1 MDLRDS
7 HNSQQTLFR
16 SFLMGGF
23 ECSTHRLPSGR
34 RLDVI
39 DATGHERHAESD
51 YAALARQ
58 GILTIRD
65 GLRWHLIE
73 TRKGIYDFSSV
84 RSMLQASQAA
94 GVQPIG
100 GIAEIR
106 TDEQSIRELN
116 EAMVSKYGLMFR
128 LVLLA
133 ERVIRRGGPGRIVLR
148 ITEPAPA

>member
-1 MDLRDS
+1 MPFERLGREQFIS
-7 HNSQQTLFR
+7 LTTFR
-16 SFLMGGF
+16 RTG
-23 ECSTHRLPSGR
+23 EPVSTAVWVAPDGVALLVTTQLSTGKVKRL
-34 RLDVI
+34 
-39 DATGHERHAESD
+39 RHASRVEMRPCSR
-51 YAALARQ
+51 L
-58 GILTIRD
+58 G
-65 GLRWHLIE
+65 
-73 TRKGIYDFSSV
+73 KV
-84 RSMLQASQAA
+84 AA
-94 GVQPIG
+94 GVQPVG

>member
-1 MDLRDS
+1 MPFERLGREQFIS
-7 HNSQQTLFR
+7 LTTFR
-16 SFLMGGF
+16 RTGEPVSTAVWVAPDGVALLVTTQLSTGKVKRLWHTSRVEMRP
-23 ECSTHRLPSGR
+23 CSRLGK
-34 RLDVI
+34 V
-39 DATGHERHAESD
+39 
-51 YAALARQ
+51 
-58 GILTIRD
+58 
-65 GLRWHLIE
+65 
-73 TRKGIYDFSSV
+73 
-84 RSMLQASQAA
+84 AA

>member
-1 MDLRDS
+1 MPFERLGREQFISLTTFRRTGEPVSTAVWVAPDGVAQLVTTQLSTGKVKRLRHTS
-7 HNSQQTLFR
+7 R
-16 SFLMGGF
+16 VEMRP
-23 ECSTHRLPSGR
+23 CSRLGK
-34 RLDVI
+34 V
-39 DATGHERHAESD
+39 
-51 YAALARQ
+51 
-58 GILTIRD
+58 
-65 GLRWHLIE
+65 
-73 TRKGIYDFSSV
+73 
-84 RSMLQASQAA
+84 AA

>member
-1 MDLRDS
+1 MPFERLGREQFISLTTFRRTGEPVSTAVWVAPDGVALLVTTQLSTGKVKRLRHTS
-7 HNSQQTLFR
+7 R
-16 SFLMGGF
+16 VEMRP
-23 ECSTHRLPSGR
+23 CSRLGK
-34 RLDVI
+34 V
-39 DATGHERHAESD
+39 
-51 YAALARQ
+51 
-58 GILTIRD
+58 
-65 GLRWHLIE
+65 
-73 TRKGIYDFSSV
+73 
-84 RSMLQASQAA
+84 AA
-94 GVQPIG
+94 GGQPIG

>member
-1 MDLRDS
+1 MPFERLGREQFIS
-7 HNSQQTLFR
+7 LTTFR
-16 SFLMGGF
+16 RTGEPVSTAVWVAPDGVALLVTTQLSTGKVKRLWHTSRVEMRP
-23 ECSTHRLPSGR
+23 CSRLGK
-34 RLDVI
+34 V
-39 DATGHERHAESD
+39 
-51 YAALARQ
+51 
-58 GILTIRD
+58 
-65 GLRWHLIE
+65 
-73 TRKGIYDFSSV
+73 
-84 RSMLQASQAA
+84 AA
-94 GVQPIG
+94 GVQPVG